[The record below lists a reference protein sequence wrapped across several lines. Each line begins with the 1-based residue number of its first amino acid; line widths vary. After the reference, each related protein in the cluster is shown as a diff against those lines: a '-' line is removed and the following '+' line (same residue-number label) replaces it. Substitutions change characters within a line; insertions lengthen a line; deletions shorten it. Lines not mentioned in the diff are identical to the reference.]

1 MKSREV
7 DAYIAGFPKLA
18 QALLRKVRATIR
30 MAAPK
35 AEEIISYRIPAYRQ
49 HGIVVFFAG
58 FKAHIGLF
66 PPVRGSAA
74 LEKAVAK
81 YAGPKGNLRFPYD
94 EPLPLALISRIVRHQ
109 LKQDARRARERP
121 ARRKVPGRMNR
132 KK

>member
-7 DAYIAGFPKLA
+7 DACIAGFPKAA

-30 MAAPK
+30 AAAPK

-49 HGIVVFFAG
+49 HGILVYFAG

-66 PPVRGSAA
+66 PPVRGNAA

-94 EPLPLALISRIVRHQ
+94 EPLPLSLISRIVRHK
-109 LKQDARRARERP
+109 LKQDTLKAKTR
-121 ARRKVPGRMNR
+121 
-132 KK
+132 